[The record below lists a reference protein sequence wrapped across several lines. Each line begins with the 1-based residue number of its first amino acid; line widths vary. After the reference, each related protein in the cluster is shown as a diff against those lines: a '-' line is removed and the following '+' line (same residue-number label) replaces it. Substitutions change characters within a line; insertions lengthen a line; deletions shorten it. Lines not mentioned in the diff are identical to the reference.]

1 MKPFRQKSRGLGTRL
16 VTSILCCLLVSL
28 TGRLQGD
35 QAAPSTELRIFTIGH
50 SFHAWIPEWL
60 SQVEVETDVKGHI
73 QVGRSYIGG
82 SRVIVHWLVPDNK
95 NTAKA
100 ALIAGNVDVLTMS
113 PMLSPDPGID
123 DFATLG
129 LQHNPNLRIALQE
142 FWLPHDRLNSFG
154 ETSYGAEANALR
166 DWKDPAPS
174 PTDPRKGMGDP
185 SLFNV
190 PTPDQ
195 IEKLHAPYFAR
206 MNDYIVEENKK
217 LGKQVIYAVPVGQA
231 VVALRRLV
239 AEGKIAEI
247 PKQSDLFKDHTGH
260 PTEVIQSLAAYCFFA
275 VIYHR
280 SPVGLPILP
289 GLAKAHYSPELNSLL
304 QQLALTAVIQNPLSG
319 CSDLKAPATNL
330 KATAPAALSP

>member
-1 MKPFRQKSRGLGTRL
+1 MNAFGPVARSKIGPCLAGFACYALMVVLGGLRG
-16 VTSILCCLLVSL
+16 
-28 TGRLQGD
+28 D
-35 QAAPSTELRIFTIGH
+35 EAAAPPAGELRIFTIGH

-60 SQVEVETDVKGHI
+60 SQVEAETDIKGHV

-82 SRVIVHWLVPDNK
+82 SRVIVHWVLPDGK
-95 NTAKA
+95 NPAKA
-100 ALIAGNVDVLTMS
+100 ALTAGKVDVVTMS
-113 PMLSPDPGID
+113 PMLSPDEGID

-142 FWLPHDRLNSFG
+142 FWLPHDRLDSFNEG
-154 ETSYGAEANALR
+154 SYGAQARTLR
-166 DWKDPAPS
+166 PWQDPAPA
-174 PTDPRKGMGDP
+174 PDDPRKGMGSP
-185 SLFNV
+185 ALFDV

-195 IEKLHAPYFAR
+195 IEALHAPYFQK
-206 MNDYIVEENKK
+206 MDSYIVDENKK

-247 PKQSDLFKDHTGH
+247 PKQSALFKDHTGH
-260 PTEVIQSLAAYCFFA
+260 PTEVIQTLAAYCFFA

-280 SPVGLPILP
+280 SPIGLPILP

-304 QQLALTAVIQNPLSG
+304 EQLAFTAVTQNPLSG
-319 CSDLKAPATNL
+319 CGDLKNGSSVS
-330 KATAPAALSP
+330 AAETR